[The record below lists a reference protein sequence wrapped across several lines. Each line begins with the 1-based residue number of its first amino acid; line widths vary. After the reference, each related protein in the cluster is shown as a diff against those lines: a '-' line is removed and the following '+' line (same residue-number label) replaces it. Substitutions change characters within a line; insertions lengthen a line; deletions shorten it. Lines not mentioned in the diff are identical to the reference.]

1 MNSQSRPVSTA
12 SCLQTGLLIFASSI
26 AFDKNSVSLSTYVP
40 GSEAE
45 RKLLR
50 KIDLRIVPC
59 IWILYCVS
67 YLDRANIG
75 NARSG
80 GMEADLGFDSNQYSI
95 ILVVFFISYVL
106 FEVPRYVSGVYY
118 EPSLMLCS
126 AT

>member
-1 MNSQSRPVSTA
+1 MNSQSLPVSTLPRHA
-12 SCLQTGLLIFASSI
+12 LQTRLLILAFSI
-26 AFDKNSVSLSTYVP
+26 AFDKNSVSLNTYVP

-80 GMEADLGFDSNQYSI
+80 GMEADLGFNSNQYSI

-106 FEVPRYVSGVYY
+106 FEVPRYVF
-118 EPSLMLCS
+118 LTLIR
-126 AT
+126 ATSD